1 MSTPPPPIEA
11 DLVKVYYEPTA
22 NTTAAAR
29 TGGSGAVGRGE
40 NSSSNVVVL
49 HRMVDSAAAIVVP
62 DATYYAAAANDN
74 GGTNDISIP
83 RLLHGPGT
91 GASGGDVITTI
102 ERINDA
108 MTAVTVTRMDGTRVA
123 TFDLPHFTNNDD
135 PPSKRMQRNEGGG
148 RRMTTTANDDTA
160 GWDDGYTREI
170 MCWTT
175 FQSGNRS
182 KGNSTT
188 TNNTRKMLCVLSN
201 PTTLHIFDV
210 LGDAASLATTNSS
223 NADDDEYDGGGPSG
237 HTIPLPFIASSIF
250 SNGDD
255 GLLISRLP
263 SVVDYDNIAAAA
275 RTANDV
281 TGAGNIDGTTVIGKI
296 LPATPKVLQQQQQ
309 QQHNRRNNDEDND
322 YNDDNDDVSLEG
334 PPKPL
339 RFPDGT
345 LNNPMMGSFF
355 ATATTTNANA
365 NLPPAPSS
373 TMAMDVDG
381 NDIDNDI
388 DNYADAIINNG
399 IVVVEDGGDVPCL
412 FSLRHPLD
420 EIYPLAV
427 VVMGSAAA
435 AANNEENESAADT
448 GNDNESSSSV
458 RLFSNVLET
467 LVHVGSPR
475 LFHGTIPSTIIT
487 TTSSSSSTGPTICV
501 TYNSQLD
508 RHTFWSLSHTIS
520 PVEDVPLWKSTGR
533 RWNQLSV
540 ESIME
545 KDEDM
550 MGIDNEDHERQQQQQ
565 QQQQQWNQQ
574 GGGGDLLSSSYIHP
588 HFTLSK
594 LYVENDDT
602 TNFIHANNDDN
613 NDGHIDNGDSYNE
626 VERYKRHVFLAT
638 DMLGRGD
645 LVLCLFKPNHHYRT
659 ITVAD
664 ESSSSSSTDEP
675 AILRCYS
682 LGLHFNQEGFV
693 VSIQSVSHLVDLP
706 CSSAR
711 PVQSIPI
718 PLAPF
723 AAKRK
728 DGINNNGKRHT
739 SRYQNADNDTMAMDI
754 LIVRQQQQDDKDCKD
769 KMRIMTSLYRA
780 GVIHITD
787 FTIRPHQK
795 SHPILKSLTSC
806 KPIFVRLQNSVE
818 NRVDIRLLLPSSAE
832 STVNS
837 GNDREHDKVRKG
849 QGCQQ
854 DRPRVVIVR
863 ATFTLLINTSC
874 LTETAVRAIESSVIC
889 PKRECS
895 LQSQGS
901 HVSILE
907 TMLPLMLRADTVRLF
922 QQLYK
927 QHESNEIKNTF
938 RKVEDHSWYSLTEVV
953 LNLLGMNVRDSD
965 EEGTCAKSPTSAW
978 EALLLSDYHAA
989 FCAGEGRLLFG
1000 DDINTVVDSKKR
1012 DACGPSCDVTSLS
1025 SLVCAR
1031 QLVIE
1036 AKERATHDNDRHVV
1050 TMPEL
1055 YKQRIFDAL
1064 HLLHEDSRLVS
1075 ASRGF
1080 QWTRRIGTLLL
1091 HVSEQM
1097 SPLMIDYEDHYN
1109 RMLGNSRCLSN
1120 ARDSYFVHSENK
1132 CRVSSFMTPPCIM
1145 TWLDGILQSDGDD
1158 ILVDDVHG
1166 VAEYNIL
1173 FETGLNGLCSTTWLV
1188 LRLFTS
1194 LFCRNLHAGFDR
1206 NLHDRLT
1213 ILAMLDEGI
1222 FRPSQLQDELPIGV
1236 VLPLLEAIRR
1246 CFLDP
1251 PQVEST
1257 VDCWPAAAYDMIG
1270 RNDLA
1275 TFMSQSMMSS
1285 SSSNKVESD
1294 GGSPEVADPDNDGL
1308 VGLEHFSSMIFPDD
1322 NRVRE
1327 AVRLLRSSRPLFLR
1341 VVRPVEL
1348 SDHEYERS
1356 KQDKLLLLCRRSI
1369 ALPLGRGMLTL
1380 GTHHAPT
1387 AEQLLIPSIVMAG
1400 RVPPMNGTLA
1410 LDMSTCPSNY
1420 RVWPEFHNGVAAGLR
1435 LPCASED
1442 MNYKAI
1448 TRTWIKFNKPVHVVE
1463 NVAGAT
1469 GANSAQTTT
1478 PSYAHGGFL
1487 MALGLRGYLSALTT
1501 IDLTDYLTQG
1511 TITTTVG
1518 IFLGMSANKRGS
1530 CDPSISKMLCL
1541 HVPSLLPPSFLP
1553 MDLASPVQAAS
1564 VASIGLLY
1572 QASSH
1577 RLMTEFLLNEMGRQ
1591 PIKDQNSNDRESFA
1605 LVCGLALGMVNLK
1618 GGTSTVS
1625 GLEDLRIEERL
1636 QCYITGSVNRGEFN
1650 GRHENVERSAGSG
1663 NQGEMDWNSRI
1674 DEVTSSINTDI
1685 TASGATLALGLMY
1698 IRSQNAS
1705 VAASLQLP
1713 DTHFLLDYSRP
1724 DMLALRVISRSLILW
1739 NDITPTSIWIDI
1751 QIPSIVKSSINLMKN
1766 AAQRAINIAAGGDI
1780 MDEHGDTGDYEVVKK
1795 DMIDFDPHA
1804 IRQANAYII
1813 SGACFSLGLKYAGSA
1828 NRAAAA
1834 AIIER
1839 ALWLLELRDNKDAV
1853 SLIQRPDNSTLVTCL
1868 CTAAISLAMV
1878 MSGTGDLDSFRL
1890 FRALRWKCDDG
1901 TLYGTHMAFGAAIGL
1916 LFLGGGKCTL
1926 GNSPEDVAVLIAAFY
1941 PHFPIL
1947 SSDNQYHLQ
1956 ALRHLYVLAVHER
1969 ILEACDVDTN
1979 QKICIPIELSV
1990 KDSSEVINTS
2000 LPFLV
2005 ANDSN
2010 LIRLR
2015 SKSERYYPIDINVQD
2030 WSNCGKIST
2039 LFFKRKAGH
2048 LSYLQDPNGLRS
2060 LSMQQVGIADNKSL
2074 LNSIKMFS
2082 GDAKLTAFA
2091 KYFCSS
2097 SFIDNKSVERRCS
2110 NIAYEIL
2117 KEGKSSDILALYMQI
2132 YGMIDSIG
2140 RRERLDIEDVFS
2152 AKLMRTYVES
2162 RQRLSNDSMSS
2173 SLINREILSQL
2184 FEVIDDLFCDVD
2196 SALLMSLTRGNP
2208 EKWWER
2214 DNRYFFSAFLAWNGV
2229 PLKR

>member
-1 MSTPPPPIEA
+1 MMMSTPLPIEA
-11 DLVKVYYEPTA
+11 GLVKVYYEFT
-22 NTTAAAR
+22 NTTTTAAAGGD
-29 TGGSGAVGRGE
+29 TGGVSS
-40 NSSSNVVVL
+40 SSSNVVVL
-49 HRMVDSAAAIVVP
+49 HRIINSATTLVVP
-62 DATYYAAAANDN
+62 DINKAAATNANN
-74 GGTNDISIP
+74 GGSVSIP
-83 RLLHGPGT
+83 HLLHGAG
-91 GASGGDVITTI
+91 GVGGDIISTI
-102 ERINDA
+102 ECINDK
-108 MTAVTVTRMDGTRVA
+108 MTVVTVTRMDGTRVA
-123 TFDLPHFTNNDD
+123 TFDLPHFTNPTLLMKKKKNN
-135 PPSKRMQRNEGGG
+135 KNNN
-148 RRMTTTANDDTA
+148 TTQEQHSSAA
-160 GWDDGYTREI
+160 VGWENTYTQEI

-175 FQSGNRS
+175 FQSGSSRRKKSN
-182 KGNSTT
+182 TT
-188 TNNTRKMLCVLSN
+188 TKSATTSNTPRKMLCVLSN

-210 LGDAASLATTNSS
+210 LGDAASLATTDTTTNNYNNNNNDESE
-223 NADDDEYDGGGPSG
+223 EYDGGGPTG

-250 SNGDD
+250 SNGYD

-263 SVVDYDNIAAAA
+263 SAVDYDNIATRIAIGC
-275 RTANDV
+275 TN
-281 TGAGNIDGTTVIGKI
+281 AGNIDGTVIGKT
-296 LPATPKVLQQQQQ
+296 LPATPKVLQQQQF
-309 QQHNRRNNDEDND
+309 RRNNNEDNEHD
-322 YNDDNDDVSLEG
+322 DDVSLEG
-334 PPKPL
+334 PPTPL

-345 LNNPMMGSFF
+345 VNNPMMGSFF
-355 ATATTTNANA
+355 AATTNTATNA
-365 NLPPAPSS
+365 
-373 TMAMDVDG
+373 MAMEVDD
-381 NDIDNDI
+381 NIDDDDIDA
-388 DNYADAIINNG
+388 YAIMNNG
-399 IVVVEDGGDVPCL
+399 IAEDGGDVPCL

-427 VVMGSAAA
+427 AVMPDGAATT
-435 AANNEENESAADT
+435 NEESVAN
-448 GNDNESSSSV
+448 GYKNRNNSV

-467 LVHVGSPR
+467 LVYVGSPR
-475 LFHGTIPSTIIT
+475 LFHGTIPSTAT
-487 TTSSSSSTGPTICV
+487 ASTLPTICV

-508 RHTFWSLSHTIS
+508 RHTFWSLSHTLS

-533 RWNQLSV
+533 RYAGELIQQQKNNNDNG
-540 ESIME
+540 
-545 KDEDM
+545 KEDM
-550 MGIDNEDHERQQQQQ
+550 MGIDNEDNERQQQQQ
-565 QQQQQWNQQ
+565 QQQLNHQ
-574 GGGGDLLSSSYIHP
+574 GGGSCDLLSSSYIHP

-594 LYVENDDT
+594 LFVDENYDT
-602 TNFIHANNDDN
+602 TTTSIVDTNVDN
-613 NDGHIDNGDSYNE
+613 NE
-626 VERYKRHVFLAT
+626 TERYKRHVFLAT
-638 DMLGRGD
+638 DILGTGD
-645 LVLCLFKPNHHYRT
+645 LVLCLFKPNHQYRKVA
-659 ITVAD
+659 TVN
-664 ESSSSSSTDEP
+664 ESDSTNEP

-682 LGLHFNQEGFV
+682 LGLNVNQEGTGV

-706 CSSAR
+706 CKSAQ
-711 PVQSIPI
+711 PVQSTPI

-723 AAKRK
+723 ARKK
-728 DGINNNGKRHT
+728 DGINSNRKRHT

-754 LIVRQQQQDDKDCKD
+754 LIVRQQHQHDNDCEDKI
-769 KMRIMTSLYRA
+769 RIMTSLYRA
-780 GVIHITD
+780 GVINITD
-787 FTIRPHQK
+787 FTIPK
-795 SHPILKSLTSC
+795 LSHPILKSLSC
-806 KPIFVRLQNSVE
+806 KPIHVRLQNSVE
-818 NRVDIRLLLPSSAE
+818 NRVDIHLLLPPSAK
-832 STVNS
+832 STLNS
-837 GNDREHDKVRKG
+837 RNDSEHDKVRKG
-849 QGCQQ
+849 QGFQQ
-854 DRPRVVIVR
+854 DRPRIVIVR
-863 ATFTLLINTSC
+863 ATFSLLINTSC
-874 LTETAVRAIESSVIC
+874 LTETAVRAIESSLIC

-895 LQSQGS
+895 LQLQGS

-907 TMLPLMLRADTVRLF
+907 TMLPLLIRADTVRFF

-927 QHESNEIKNTF
+927 QHESNKLTNTF

-965 EEGTCAKSPTSAW
+965 EEGTGAKSPTSAW

-1000 DDINTVVDSKKR
+1000 DDMNTVVHSKKR
-1012 DACGPSCDVTSLS
+1012 YACGPSCDITLLS
-1025 SLVCAR
+1025 SLVCAK

-1036 AKERATHDNDRHVV
+1036 AKERAKHDERHVP
-1050 TMPEL
+1050 MPEL
-1055 YKQRIFDAL
+1055 YKQCIFDSL

-1109 RMLGNSRCLSN
+1109 RLLGNSRCLSN
-1120 ARDSYFVHSENK
+1120 GCDSYFVHSENK
-1132 CRVSSFMTPPCIM
+1132 FRVSSVMTPPCIM

-1158 ILVDDVHG
+1158 ILVDDDHG
-1166 VAEYNIL
+1166 FAEYDIL

-1188 LRLFTS
+1188 LRLFAS
-1194 LFCRNLHAGFDR
+1194 LFCRNLDAGFDR

-1222 FRPSQLQDELPIGV
+1222 FRPSQLQGELPIGV

-1257 VDCWPAAAYDMIG
+1257 VDCWPTTAYDMIG

-1285 SSSNKVESD
+1285 SFFNKVESD

-1410 LDMSTCPSNY
+1410 LDMSTRPSNY

-1435 LPCASED
+1435 LPHASED

-1448 TRTWIKFNKPVHVVE
+1448 TRTWIKFNKPVLAVE
-1463 NVAGAT
+1463 NAGAT

-1518 IFLGMSANKRGS
+1518 IFLGMSANKKGS

-1591 PIKDQNSNDRESFA
+1591 PAKDQNSNDRESFA

-1636 QCYITGSVNRGEFN
+1636 QCYITGGVNRGEFN
-1650 GRHENVERSAGSG
+1650 GRHENVERSAGSD
-1663 NQGEMDWNSRI
+1663 NQ
-1674 DEVTSSINTDI
+1674 SINTDI

-1724 DMLALRVISRSLILW
+1724 DMLTLRVISRSLILW
-1739 NDITPTSIWIDI
+1739 NDITPTSIWIDN
-1751 QIPSIVKSSINLMKN
+1751 QIPSIVMSSINLMKN
-1766 AAQRAINIAAGGDI
+1766 AAKRAINIAAGGDI
-1780 MDEHGDTGDYEVVKK
+1780 MDEHGDTRDDEVARK
-1795 DMIDFDPHA
+1795 DTIDFDPHA
-1804 IRQANAYII
+1804 LRQANACII

-1839 ALWLLELRDNKDAV
+1839 VLWFLELRDNKDAV
-1853 SLIQRPDNSTLVTCL
+1853 SLTQRPDNSTLVTCL

-1979 QKICIPIELSV
+1979 QKICIPIELGV
-1990 KDSSEVINTS
+1990 KNSSEVINTS
-2000 LPFLV
+2000 MPFLV

-2010 LIRLR
+2010 FTRLH
-2015 SKSERYYPIDINVQD
+2015 SKSERYYPIDINVKD
-2030 WSNCGKIST
+2030 WSNCGSIST

-2048 LSYLQDPNGLRS
+2048 LSHLQDPNGLRS
-2060 LSMQQVGIADNKSL
+2060 LSMQQAGIADNKSL

-2132 YGMIDSIG
+2132 YGMIDSLGQRKI
-2140 RRERLDIEDVFS
+2140 DVEDVFS
-2152 AKLMRTYVES
+2152 AKLMRSYVES
-2162 RQRLSNDSMSS
+2162 RQRLSNDSITAAS

-2184 FEVIDDLFCDVD
+2184 FEGIDDLFCDVD
-2196 SALLMSLTRGNP
+2196 STLLLSLTRRNSG
-2208 EKWWER
+2208 KWWER
-2214 DNRYFFSAFLAWNGV
+2214 DNRYLFSAFLAWNGV
-2229 PLKR
+2229 PLKIM